1 MSTAP
6 GQTKGPD
13 DAPAFVEQTALDEPT
28 QDPRPG
34 VSAKKADWIEYAE
47 TKGVDSS
54 GTVADI
60 IARVDEAEK
69 KGEALIQTPQDGD
82 TRPEQAVA
90 AQAAETQRKEEE
102 KVRDLTSDDNGDGAG
117 DEDEEPTSSDFSD
130 LPLSEL
136 PIASQTGDL
145 LLRIEQNK
153 AGIIVLNVSMF
164 GYIGDIPITIPAH
177 QADDFVTAVDDLR
190 KQAKKAKKN
199 AKAAK

>member
-54 GTVADI
+54 GTVAEI

-69 KGEALIQTPQDGD
+69 KGEALIQAPQDGD
-82 TRPEQAVA
+82 IKPEQAVA
-90 AQAAETQRKEEE
+90 SQAAETQRQEEE
-102 KVRDLTSDDNGDGAG
+102 KVRDLTADDNGDGAAT
-117 DEDEEPTSSDFSD
+117 EPDEEPTSSDFSD

-153 AGIIVLNVSMF
+153 AGIVVLNVSMF
-164 GYIGDIPITIPAH
+164 GYIGDIPITIPAD

-190 KQAKKAKKN
+190 KQAKKAKK
-199 AKAAK
+199 AAK